1 MTKPTT
7 QAHAGDKPAI
17 TGEATIVVA
26 EKREFA
32 PPKGAS
38 IGSRSLLSLAD
49 FERATLHYPETIR
62 GEVSWLQGFYLDYCK
77 GNKSTLRA
85 LSAQL
90 KMEKSEA
97 YFGNLMQGYNFTE
110 RYPSGNWKPGGKAWA
125 ECMELLAALRRY
137 AQQIEQVGRLP
148 FVPTPTYHCI
158 ANFITARMALSAVC
172 KFGGLTGPTG
182 GQKSACLKQY
192 RLLNNHGRVIHVEA
206 PANGRLSAL
215 QLKIAAAYHVNK
227 TGIRHRRED
236 AIREQVNETRCIII
250 DNSQV
255 LYLPSRGGDQPAF
268 NWLRELQDDT
278 NCTIILSFTTDFV
291 DELTGKNARGY
302 FEQFVGRMG
311 GIDSILR
318 LPDYTPNADL
328 RVIARSFGLDAGKG
342 AMDWL
347 SKWSRRD
354 GRVRIVFDKLQLA
367 REFARADGRDRITLA
382 DMEEADAFRP
392 QAIGSDDEG
401 GAL

>member
-1 MTKPTT
+1 MTK
-7 QAHAGDKPAI
+7 QAAQTIAGGKPAA
-17 TGEATIVVA
+17 TGGAAIVVA
-26 EKREFA
+26 EPGQVA
-32 PPKGAS
+32 PATYN
-38 IGSRSLLSLAD
+38 RSTLSLAD
-49 FERATLHYPETIR
+49 YERATLHYPDPIR
-62 GEVSWLQGFYLDYCK
+62 GDVTWLQGFFLDHCR

-85 LSAQL
+85 ISAQL
-90 KMEKSEA
+90 NMEKSEA
-97 YFGNLMQGYNFTE
+97 YFGNLMQGYNFTD

-125 ECMELLAALRRY
+125 ECVELLACLRRY
-137 AQQIEQVGRLP
+137 AQQIEQVGKLP
-148 FVPTPTYHCI
+148 FVETYTFHCI
-158 ANFITARMALSAVC
+158 SNFILGRMALGAVC
-172 KFGGLTGPTG
+172 KFGGITGPTG
-182 GQKSACLKQY
+182 AQKSACFKQV
-192 RLLNNHGRVIHVEA
+192 RLFNNHGRIVHIEA

-215 QLKIAAAYHVNK
+215 QCKLAAAYHVNK
-227 TGIRHRRED
+227 CGIRFRREE

-250 DNSQV
+250 DNAQV
-255 LYLPSRGGDQPAF
+255 LYLPNRGGDQPAF

-291 DELTGKNARGY
+291 DELVGKNARGY

-311 GIDSILR
+311 GVDSILR
-318 LPDYTPNADL
+318 LPDYTPEADL

-367 REFARADGRDRITLA
+367 REFAKLDGRDRITLA

-401 GAL
+401 GGL